1 MAGKT
6 SAAKPADDKASTDGK
21 PTVNDQVVAAADAV
35 DATATED
42 QRRAAEKR
50 KAALAGGGPDANAGM
65 IAALLEERR
74 GYVQRGKEDRVA
86 QVDEQLRLRGAE
98 PPTE

>member
-6 SAAKPADDKASTDGK
+6 PPAKPADDKPSTDDK
-21 PTVNDQVVAAADAV
+21 PSVNDQVTAAADAA
-35 DATATED
+35 DQTATKD

-50 KAALAGGGPDANAGM
+50 KASIGSPDVNAGM

-74 GYVQRGKEDRVA
+74 GYVQRDLKDRVE

>member
-1 MAGKT
+1 MPGK
-6 SAAKPADDKASTDGK
+6 AKTATTEDKPS
-21 PTVNDQVVAAADAV
+21 VDQQVAAAAEEA
-35 DATATED
+35 DATATDD

-50 KAALAGGGPDANAGM
+50 KASLTGPDVNAGM

-74 GYVQRGKEDRVA
+74 GYVTRGLAARVE

-98 PPTE
+98 PPKD